1 MRVANRLF
9 PAAYRDVLQVS
20 GFRRL
25 LSGEAVSYLG
35 DGLSVVTISLLAI
48 RIAAPEQAALVVGAA
63 VAAYTLPAALG
74 ALVLARWLRRADA
87 RTLVTANA
95 LLRAGGLG
103 AAAALHLLGLLTP
116 VAYVGLLAVSSLLV
130 AWGSAG
136 TYTLVSRLV
145 PAEQRLGANTLLGT
159 CQTTAIIVGPPLA
172 GALVAATG
180 PGITMAVD
188 ALTYLVLAAQ
198 LRRIPPAA
206 AGAEPDAA
214 PTAGG
219 FRLLARRPELLGL
232 LALTAVFYFLY
243 GPVEV
248 ALPLFI
254 VDTLGHSAG
263 FLGTYWAVF
272 GVGALLGGLLAGALR
287 RAAPWPFAI
296 AVIAG
301 WGASLLPFGF
311 TTSTWVTMAGMA
323 VGGLI
328 YGPFPAFNITLFQS
342 AAAPADLPAVLA
354 ARGSILVAAAPIGA
368 AFGGPLA
375 TWLGP
380 GGTLLASGAA
390 TVALAVVAAGLR
402 LATSGRRLAA
412 AAATTTAARPA
423 GTPQTVDVAPGG

>member
-1 MRVANRLF
+1 MRVTKRLV
-9 PAAYRDVLQVS
+9 PAAYRDVLQVT

-48 RIAAPEQAALVVGAA
+48 RIAAPEQEALVVGAA

-74 ALVLARWLRRADA
+74 ALALAPWLRRVDA

-103 AAAALHLLGLLTP
+103 AAAVLHLLGLLSP
-116 VAYVGLLAVSSLLV
+116 AGYVALLAVSSLLV

-145 PAEQRLGANTLLGT
+145 PDEHRLPANTLLGT
-159 CQTTAIIVGPPLA
+159 SQTTAIIVGPPLA
-172 GALVAATG
+172 GLLVAATG
-180 PGITMAVD
+180 PGVALAID

-198 LRRIPPAA
+198 LRRIPAGAAHAEPEA
-206 AGAEPDAA
+206 AGA
-214 PTAGG
+214 TGG

-232 LALTAVFYFLY
+232 LALTAVFFFLY

-254 VDTLGHSAG
+254 VDTLGRSAG
-263 FLGTYWAVF
+263 FLGVYWAVF

-287 RAAPWPFAI
+287 RVAPWPFTI

-301 WGASLLPFGF
+301 WGAALLPFGF
-311 TTSTWVTMAGMA
+311 TTSTWITLVGLAAG
-323 VGGLI
+323 GII

-342 AAAPADLPAVLA
+342 AAGPADLPAVLA
-354 ARGSILVAAAPIGA
+354 ARGSITVAAAPIGA
-368 AFGGPLA
+368 AFGGPLVH
-375 TWLGP
+375 WLGP

-390 TVALAVVAAGLR
+390 TVALAVVAGGLR
-402 LATSGRRLAA
+402 LAGTARR
-412 AAATTTAARPA
+412 RPA
-423 GTPQTVDVAPGG
+423 PVPAPTAG